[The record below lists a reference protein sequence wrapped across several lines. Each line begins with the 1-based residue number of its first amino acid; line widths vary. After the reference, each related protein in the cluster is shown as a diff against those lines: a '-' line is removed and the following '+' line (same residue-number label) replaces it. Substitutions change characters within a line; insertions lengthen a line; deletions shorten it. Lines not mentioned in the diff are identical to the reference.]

1 MAISATKRKQCKL
14 NAKKS
19 TGPRTTAGKHAVRYN
34 AVKHAG
40 SAKMPVLPW
49 EDRAAFDELVVSY
62 KNWMQPVGE
71 IEVAL
76 VDQAALA
83 SWQYA
88 RATRS
93 DVARVTFNIQTAR
106 ANEQREAAES
116 AAALG
121 QRLFFE
127 QHGPLALHPRPDSAA
142 FGERTVWSKTPDD
155 PDHPSRLVMSLEATF
170 AGVMW
175 LLARWSEL
183 RSRLEG
189 GECWH
194 APEKLKALRL
204 LGKLSCDAADDRDVS
219 DIYLCCYVLDPKQQ
233 DDPFFEVRFD
243 MEPADYK
250 QFRERL
256 VRRQVELRR
265 PSDPITARVN
275 LLALVERKMDRLSML
290 SDQRLAFDDAMNALK
305 TDIMGFDDSVEG
317 ERLRRH
323 IAASDR
329 ALHRAI
335 ATIIKMR
342 KDLETPEFGPA
353 ESATAERAAASG
365 ESGIENTAE
374 VDTRRAE
381 IETPDLGGTQTMD
394 DDRNL
399 QNGCA
404 ENCRTSDLQNKPT
417 AAGDEPQFQ
426 SPDDVREPRN
436 AADND
441 ADFGPRD
448 EPTAAIREQHDPTQ
462 NLPEAGGRNGENG
475 SPEGDGHLA
484 RQQPISPANSEE
496 DGHLARQQPVSPAN
510 SEGDGHLV
518 RQQPVPAASAAES
531 SIPDHEEDVPMF
543 QNGCA
548 DGVRAGELQN
558 KATGA
563 GDEPQVQFPE
573 AGQEQKDAPDCDADF
588 GLEDKPT
595 AAIRA
600 EDDPTETACE
610 NAGRNRENGPSEG
623 DGRPAGQQPVF
634 SASSEGDGRPAGQH
648 QVVPANANERQG
660 PSSSDQTRNRDNDA
674 FTDILAD
681 PEREVPILS
690 SGQTLSGGLRGQLV
704 RELRRRELKQNQKDG
719 FHRPDRHAR
728 RARGSRNTQDIRKPR
743 AIEIPGDFP
752 ILASLPP
759 RDFSRVLAD
768 VHHELEEELM

>member
-40 SAKMPVLPW
+40 SAKTPVLPW
-49 EDRAAFDELVVSY
+49 EDRAAFDELAVGY

-83 SWQYA
+83 SWQHA

-93 DVARVTFNIQTAR
+93 DVARVTFNIHTAR

-194 APEKLKALRL
+194 APEKLKAVRM
-204 LGKLSCDAADDRDVS
+204 LGKLSYDAADDRDVCA
-219 DIYLCCYVLDPKQQ
+219 IYLCSHVLDPQHQ
-233 DDPFFEVRFD
+233 DDPFFEIKYD

-250 QFRERL
+250 RFRERL
-256 VRRQVELRR
+256 VRRNVESMR
-265 PSDPITARVN
+265 PSDTVTARLN
-275 LLALVERKMDRLSML
+275 LLDLVERKMDRLNML

-342 KDLETPEFGPA
+342 KDLETPEFGPT
-353 ESATAERAAASG
+353 ETAAGHGAAASG
-365 ESGIENTAE
+365 QSEIENTEAKVEAQREELQTPEPTTTETE
-374 VDTRRAE
+374 VDDPKLEDGRAE
-381 IETPDLGGTQTMD
+381 
-394 DDRNL
+394 NV
-399 QNGCA
+399 
-404 ENCRTSDLQNKPT
+404 RTSDLQNKPT
-417 AAGDEPQFQ
+417 D
-426 SPDDVREPRN
+426 
-436 AADND
+436 
-441 ADFGPRD
+441 
-448 EPTAAIREQHDPTQ
+448 
-462 NLPEAGGRNGENG
+462 
-475 SPEGDGHLA
+475 
-484 RQQPISPANSEE
+484 
-496 DGHLARQQPVSPAN
+496 
-510 SEGDGHLV
+510 
-518 RQQPVPAASAAES
+518 
-531 SIPDHEEDVPMF
+531 
-543 QNGCA
+543 
-548 DGVRAGELQN
+548 
-558 KATGA
+558 A
-563 GDEPQVQFPE
+563 GDEPQVQSPAEVQQPTNAADNDGDFGLVCRQPSIDGLLGRARPKVSCFPTPESTIDGPPE
-573 AGQEQKDAPDCDADF
+573 AEPSASIREQDVLGETPRPPAVGPLTPPRVRPEVSSFPTLQSNADAP
-588 GLEDKPT
+588 LEDKPT
-595 AAIRA
+595 AAIR
-600 EDDPTETACE
+600 EQDDPTQSPPEDV
-610 NAGRNRENGPSEG
+610 GRPSQNGPSAA
-623 DGRPAGQQPVF
+623 DGHLARHQPVLSVSSHDDEQPARQQPVPA
-634 SASSEGDGRPAGQH
+634 ASPAESSIPDQKDDDRMLEGGCADNLRAGDLQNEPTGAGDES
-648 QVVPANANERQG
+648 QVQALSNISPDREPEDPPSRFTG
-660 PSSSDQTRNRDNDA
+660 PM
-674 FTDILAD
+674 
-681 PEREVPILS
+681 
-690 SGQTLSGGLRGQLV
+690 LSGGLHGQV
-704 RELRRRELKQNQKDG
+704 MRELRRRELEQSQMDG
-719 FHRPDRHAR
+719 FRRPDCRGR
-728 RARGSRNTQDIRKPR
+728 RAPRLRNAQAFRRPQ
-743 AIEIPGDFP
+743 ALEVPGDFP
-752 ILASLPP
+752 VLASLPP
-759 RDFSRVLAD
+759 PDFSRVLAE
-768 VHHELEEELM
+768 VHREFEEEIEKSANKTRSLT